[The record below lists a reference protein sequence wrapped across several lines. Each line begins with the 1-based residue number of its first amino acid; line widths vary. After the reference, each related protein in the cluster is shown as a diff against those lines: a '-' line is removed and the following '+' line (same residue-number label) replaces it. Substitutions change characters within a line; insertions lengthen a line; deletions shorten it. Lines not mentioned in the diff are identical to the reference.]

1 MPLAETKKIILA
13 VDDMPL
19 NLAVIRTILGGEF
32 DIRLARSPVSALA
45 LLDRVKTDLVLADI
59 EMPEMSG
66 FEFADRLR
74 NNADHPEHKDIPVI
88 FVTSHETQDILEQAA
103 SRGAAYVV
111 KPLDP
116 QGLLEKVRAA
126 LKTEEKK

>member
-1 MPLAETKKIILA
+1 MSSTGPKKIILA

-19 NLAVIRTILGGEF
+19 NLAVIRTIQGGEF
-32 DIRLARSPVSALA
+32 DVRLARSPMSALA
-45 LLDRVKTDLVLADI
+45 LLNRVKTDLILADI

-74 NNADHPEHKDIPVI
+74 DNSAHPELKDIPVI
-88 FVTSHETQDILEQAA
+88 FVTSHETQDILDQAA

-111 KPLDP
+111 KPIDP
-116 QGLLEKVRAA
+116 QALLEKVRAA
-126 LKTEEKK
+126 LEIEEKK